1 MDQFFKTNRT
11 NIFRTYFS
19 LFTNKKMPEGPVIN
33 VISRIMN
40 FTRFGKRVVN
50 WHSRKNE
57 KKVGGLLSFVTCL
70 IAVTKNGFESPT
82 VAI

>member
-1 MDQFFKTNRT
+1 
-11 NIFRTYFS
+11 
-19 LFTNKKMPEGPVIN
+19 MPEGSVIN

-40 FTRFGKRVVN
+40 FTRFGKRVRN

-70 IAVTKNGFESPT
+70 IAVTKNGFKSPT
-82 VAI
+82 VAIWLEDSYETRVVTLGGNINFFSSF